1 MSQHSNG
8 DPLVSSHHRG
18 PSWLSNGNSL
28 QPVTPLPKFDRTL
41 VACPFFFAPQLF
53 RCLIDFA
60 KKARARFAD

>member
-1 MSQHSNG
+1 MSLHSNG

-41 VACPFFFAPQLF
+41 VACPIFL
-53 RCLIDFA
+53 RRSCLDV
-60 KKARARFAD
+60 